1 MISMH
6 WAAFDELSRDELYE
20 ILQVRQEVFSV
31 EQNCPYLDADG
42 LDQGAL
48 HLIARGKGLPL
59 GQLVAYL
66 RLLPPGCRFPEASI
80 GRLLTVKAARGSGIG
95 RAIMLEALARLKT
108 LYPHA
113 RIRISAQQHLEPF
126 YRGLGFAA
134 ASEVYEEDGIPHL
147 EMVKALG

>member
-1 MISMH
+1 MISMY

-20 ILQVRQEVFSV
+20 ILQARQEVFSV

-48 HLIARGKGLPL
+48 HLIARRKDLPQ

-66 RLLPPGCRFPEASI
+66 RLLPPGSRFPEASI
-80 GRLLTVKAARGSGIG
+80 GRLLTVKSARGSGIG
-95 RAIMLEALARLKT
+95 RAIMLEALARLST

-113 RIRISAQQHLEPF
+113 RIRISAQQYLESF
-126 YRGLGFAA
+126 YRKLGFAA
-134 ASEVYEEDGIPHL
+134 ASDVYEEDGIPHL
-147 EMVKALG
+147 EMIMALD